1 MVRENFSNLTKKVAK
16 WVNKNNHNI
25 IFGGTETGIMRDLVV
40 NLDKNE
46 SRITAIITK
55 GLIKDHNELNYF
67 DELIIVE
74 DLRKRTEQFY

>member
-1 MVRENFSNLTKKVAK
+1 MKLNIGFFLGSKFGKGKNFSNLTKKVAK

-46 SRITAIITK
+46 LYSSD
-55 GLIKDHNELNYF
+55 GLIVELSTNIYS
-67 DELIIVE
+67 LI
-74 DLRKRTEQFY
+74 

>member
-1 MVRENFSNLTKKVAK
+1 
-16 WVNKNNHNI
+16 
-25 IFGGTETGIMRDLVV
+25 MRDLVV

-74 DLRKRTEQFY
+74 DLKKRTEQFLTKIRCFFSITWRNWNTI